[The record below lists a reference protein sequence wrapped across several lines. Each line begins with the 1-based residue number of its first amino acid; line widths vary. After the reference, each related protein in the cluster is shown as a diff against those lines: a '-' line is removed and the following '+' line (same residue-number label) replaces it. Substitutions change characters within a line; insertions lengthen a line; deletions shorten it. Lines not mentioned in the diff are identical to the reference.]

1 MPRIVVKVKVFGR
14 RPERRLF
21 LPARAKV
28 LDLLKR
34 LGYNPQV
41 VVVRRNG
48 RVVVE
53 EEGLASGDVVEII
66 PVVTG
71 G

>member
-1 MPRIVVKVKVFGR
+1 MSRIVVKVKVFGR
-14 RPERRLF
+14 RKERRLF
-21 LPARAKV
+21 LPSRAKV
-28 LDLLKR
+28 LDLLER

-48 RVVVE
+48 KVVVE
-53 EEGLASGDVVEII
+53 GEGLASGDVIEII